1 MKTLSLFST
10 AKSAYAYAV
19 QGASALLSRS
29 ILLLA
34 LTVLSLSAKADIT
47 SWASFGG
54 AENSNDI
61 FTFPS
66 SAESWGGYANTND
79 SIYPLSFPDGGV
91 ITFTA
96 ASNSPVVV
104 RFRLEYQAYPN
115 VEPAYNTSSVT
126 VNGATESTY
135 AITVPS
141 QGNNTFSSFI
151 LYLDTRD
158 VPVTIKNAQI
168 TASNAESGCSSSA
181 VNGVIK
187 VEAECFSSQDGTQL
201 ETTSDTGGGQNIG
214 YVDAFDSMTYI
225 VDVPT
230 TGNYLLS
237 YRTASLNGS
246 SPGFR
251 IFVDGQYS
259 DIIAVP
265 STSGWQNWQTQQG
278 RVVALNSGA
287 HVVKFD
293 AASDGINLNWFSL
306 TSTNSAVDDPPE
318 NGDSIDV
325 DGQPVDATKW
335 FHQTLL
341 PNGSSWFNGEIQHY
355 TNRTENAYVSDGTLK
370 IVARKEAYTDQ
381 GVTKQ
386 YTSARLNS
394 KFAFKYGVAEFR
406 AKMPIGTGTW
416 PAIWMLGKSISE
428 PGTYW
433 ASQGF
438 GTTGWPAVGE
448 IDILEHW
455 GSNQNYA
462 QSAMHTTS
470 SHGGTVNKGGRYI
483 PTISSEF
490 HTYTMDWNADRII
503 FKIDGQEHYRYNPS
517 VKNADTWPYDSEFFF
532 LLNVAVEAN
541 IAAGF
546 SQSAMEVDY
555 VCVYQS
561 GNLVWS
567 DEFNSGSD
575 ATSDCNSDSV
585 NPVDPVDP
593 VSQKLASFTGAFG
606 GAVVDG
612 DTYTFPSGA
621 ETWAGIANDNAD
633 IYPLSFPNGGTV
645 TFTGA
650 APAGDVD
657 VRFRFER
664 LPYPDVEPAY
674 DAATVTVSG
683 SQAATYTVEIPPQ
696 GDNTYSSFLLYVVDR
711 DVPVNISNVQV
722 SSASSPVDPTPTT
735 ASVTFQ
741 VDMSAVDTNADGV
754 YLAGGGVFGQDGL
767 LMTDNG
773 DDIWSVTAE
782 LDFNTRVLYKFRNQP
797 SYGTW
802 DGFESAAG
810 LIAGGCNT
818 GDYNDRYIDV
828 ANEDIVLPVVA
839 YGSCTADPHGQ
850 QPLPD
855 IPTAPVP
862 TDPANS
868 VLSIFSSTYGNLD
881 GTDYNP
887 NWAQATQVAVG
898 ENLVY
903 TNLNYQ
909 GTQFTNSDVSGYDYL
924 NVDYYVIDS
933 TALNFFLISPGQET
947 YYSLDV
953 SQTGQWQTV
962 QIPLSHYADV
972 VDLADAFQF
981 KVDGNGDVAFN
992 NIYFGSSDT
1001 QEPVTPTTVSITFQV
1016 DMSAVET
1023 NAEGVYLAGGNFGQ
1037 NGFLMSDNGSDL
1049 WSVTLQVFPNT
1060 LYMYKFRNQPSYG
1073 TWNGFESGDGLVAGN
1088 CHTGAYNDRYIE
1100 VANADIVLP
1109 VVAYGSCTSQPY
1121 GVSEEPQIPTAPVPT
1136 DSADSVLS
1144 IFSTTYGNMA
1154 GTNFNPNWGQSTQ
1167 VAVGENL
1174 VYTSLNYQGTQYT
1187 NSDVSGYEYL
1197 NVDYYVID
1205 STALNFYL
1213 ISPGQETS
1221 YPLNVSQT
1229 GQWQSVKIPLSHYAD
1244 VVNLAD
1250 AFQFKVDGNG
1260 DVAFNNIYFVV
1271 SSAQMDSDG
1280 DGVSDDNDAFPN
1292 DPSESVDSDGD
1303 GVGDNADAFPFNS
1316 NESTDSDGD
1325 GVGDNSDAF
1334 PEDSS
1339 ETADTDGDGIGD
1351 NADPRPLDPNNFT
1364 ESQIVSVVNTAALS
1378 RGQQFTLDISYD
1390 VSSNDNSLTGLGLRV
1405 HFDSSKLSFAQVSD
1419 YIAKDNI
1426 IVASNSELDTDD
1438 FDNNPTTDQ
1447 FLTFAWV
1454 SISGDW
1460 PNLALPAN
1468 LVSIDFVVADDVAQQ
1483 TTEYTTIGFSSASNA
1498 QGFGFVGDSFQLQIS
1513 PATWDIDLN
1522 GEADA
1527 LTDGLLMLR
1536 HAFGLEGDALLNG
1549 AVATDSPLS
1558 DAGVMDNMS
1567 ATMVIA
1573 DIDGNGTVDALTD
1586 ALMLLRYL
1594 FDLSGEALVK
1604 DAVATDATRST
1615 HEDIQ
1620 QYLEAYMPGAAMAQ
1634 PDNTPPQITLNGE
1647 QTVGLAVG
1655 DNYTEAGASATDA
1668 VDGDVVVTIS
1678 GAIGTEIG
1686 TYTLTYS
1693 AVDTAGNSASVSR
1706 TIVIDQAPIIT
1717 SFKFLRS
1724 NNPSLSNDVIFDINS
1739 DTISGRIPE
1748 NISIKELVA
1757 TFVHDGADISVSA
1770 VNQANGA
1777 TANDFTQP
1785 VVYKV
1790 SKSSGVSK
1798 SYSVDVTKFTGLPI
1812 VYINTTNF
1820 SGIDS
1825 KENYVTGTI
1834 SVDGGRNI
1842 PDMAATPIEIRGR
1855 GNSTWGHPKKPYQM
1869 KFSTK
1874 EEFLGMPEDK
1884 KWIFLA
1890 EYSDKTM
1897 LRNSAA
1903 FEMGYISNLDW
1914 TPQSE
1919 YAEVY
1924 INNLY
1929 QGTYNITQKVEETN
1943 RRVAITNDGF
1953 LLEIDQLY
1961 RLDADDVYFST
1972 DAFSV
1977 IAIKE
1982 PSIDQVN
1989 ENGVSFEQDQR
2000 YNYVK
2005 NYVNQFED
2013 VLFGSSFANSFSG
2026 YAAYIDVDSF
2036 VDWYLI
2042 NEILKNQD
2050 ARWYSSIYFHLIPGE
2065 KIKMGPLWDHD
2076 LAFGNVNYAPTEY
2089 TDGWWIQQ
2097 NPWFSRLLEDP
2108 NFVAKVK
2115 TRFDHFRNNEQ
2126 YILNKID
2133 AYAEKLHWS
2142 QQENDNRWQTL
2153 GQYVWPNPVW
2163 FDTYQEEVDHLKD
2176 WYQARMNWLDSAIDA
2191 L

>member
-10 AKSAYAYAV
+10 AKSAYGYAV
-19 QGASALLSRS
+19 QGASALLSKS

-104 RFRLEYQAYPN
+104 RFRLEYQPYPN

-126 VNGATESTY
+126 VNGTTESTY

-151 LYLDTRD
+151 LYLGTRD

-168 TASNAESGCSSSA
+168 TASNAESGCNSSA
-181 VNGVIK
+181 INGVIK

-201 ETTSDTGGGQNIG
+201 ETTSDTGGGQNVG
-214 YVDAFDSMTYI
+214 YVDAFDSLTYI

-230 TGNYLLS
+230 TGNYRLS

-585 NPVDPVDP
+585 DAVDP

-606 GAVVDG
+606 GAVVNG

-802 DGFESAAG
+802 DGFESATG
-810 LIAGGCNT
+810 LIAGDCNT

-828 ANEDIVLPVVA
+828 ANADIVLPVVA

-855 IPTAPVP
+855 IPAAPVP

-909 GTQFTNSDVSGYDYL
+909 GTQ
-924 NVDYYVIDS
+924 
-933 TALNFFLISPGQET
+933 
-947 YYSLDV
+947 
-953 SQTGQWQTV
+953 
-962 QIPLSHYADV
+962 
-972 VDLADAFQF
+972 
-981 KVDGNGDVAFN
+981 
-992 NIYFGSSDT
+992 
-1001 QEPVTPTTVSITFQV
+1001 
-1016 DMSAVET
+1016 
-1023 NAEGVYLAGGNFGQ
+1023 
-1037 NGFLMSDNGSDL
+1037 
-1049 WSVTLQVFPNT
+1049 
-1060 LYMYKFRNQPSYG
+1060 
-1073 TWNGFESGDGLVAGN
+1073 
-1088 CHTGAYNDRYIE
+1088 
-1100 VANADIVLP
+1100 
-1109 VVAYGSCTSQPY
+1109 
-1121 GVSEEPQIPTAPVPT
+1121 
-1136 DSADSVLS
+1136 
-1144 IFSTTYGNMA
+1144 
-1154 GTNFNPNWGQSTQ
+1154 
-1167 VAVGENL
+1167 
-1174 VYTSLNYQGTQYT
+1174 YT

-1197 NVDYYVID
+1197 NVDYYVIE

-1364 ESQIVSVVNTAALS
+1364 ESQIISVVNTAALS

-1483 TTEYTTIGFSSASNA
+1483 TAEYTTIGFSSASNA
-1498 QGFGFVGDSFQLQIS
+1498 QGFGFVGYSYQLQIS

-1594 FDLSGEALVK
+1594 FDLNGEALVK

-1655 DNYTEAGASATDA
+1655 DNYIEAGASATDS

-1924 INNLY
+1924 LNNLY

>member
-10 AKSAYAYAV
+10 AKSAYGYAV
-19 QGASALLSRS
+19 QGASALLSKS

-61 FTFPS
+61 FNFPS

-104 RFRLEYQAYPN
+104 RFRLEYQPYPN

-126 VNGATESTY
+126 VNGTTESTY

-151 LYLDTRD
+151 LYLGTRD

-168 TASNAESGCSSSA
+168 TASNAESGCNSSA
-181 VNGVIK
+181 INGVIK

-201 ETTSDTGGGQNIG
+201 ETTSDTGGGQNVG

-265 STSGWQNWQTQQG
+265 PTSGWQNWQTQQG

-318 NGDSIDV
+318 NGESIDV

-585 NPVDPVDP
+585 DPVDPVDP

-606 GAVVDG
+606 GAVVNG

-664 LPYPDVEPAY
+664 LPYPDVEPSY
-674 DAATVTVSG
+674 DAATVTLSG

-802 DGFESAAG
+802 DGFESATG
-810 LIAGGCNT
+810 LIAGDCNT

-828 ANEDIVLPVVA
+828 ANADIVLPVVA

-855 IPTAPVP
+855 IPAAPVP

-909 GTQFTNSDVSGYDYL
+909 GTQ
-924 NVDYYVIDS
+924 
-933 TALNFFLISPGQET
+933 
-947 YYSLDV
+947 
-953 SQTGQWQTV
+953 
-962 QIPLSHYADV
+962 
-972 VDLADAFQF
+972 
-981 KVDGNGDVAFN
+981 
-992 NIYFGSSDT
+992 
-1001 QEPVTPTTVSITFQV
+1001 
-1016 DMSAVET
+1016 
-1023 NAEGVYLAGGNFGQ
+1023 
-1037 NGFLMSDNGSDL
+1037 
-1049 WSVTLQVFPNT
+1049 
-1060 LYMYKFRNQPSYG
+1060 
-1073 TWNGFESGDGLVAGN
+1073 
-1088 CHTGAYNDRYIE
+1088 
-1100 VANADIVLP
+1100 
-1109 VVAYGSCTSQPY
+1109 
-1121 GVSEEPQIPTAPVPT
+1121 
-1136 DSADSVLS
+1136 
-1144 IFSTTYGNMA
+1144 
-1154 GTNFNPNWGQSTQ
+1154 
-1167 VAVGENL
+1167 
-1174 VYTSLNYQGTQYT
+1174 YT

-1197 NVDYYVID
+1197 NVDYYVIE

-1229 GQWQSVKIPLSHYAD
+1229 GQWQSVKIPLSYYAD

-1364 ESQIVSVVNTAALS
+1364 ESQIISVVNTAALS

-1483 TTEYTTIGFSSASNA
+1483 TAEYTTIGFSSASNA
-1498 QGFGFVGDSFQLQIS
+1498 QGFGFVGDSYQLQIS

-1594 FDLSGEALVK
+1594 FDLNGEALVK

-1924 INNLY
+1924 LNNLY

-2026 YAAYIDVDSF
+2026 YAAYIDVNSF

>member
-1 MKTLSLFST
+1 MKTLSLFSK
-10 AKSAYAYAV
+10 AKSAYGHAV
-19 QGASALLSRS
+19 QGASALLSKS

-104 RFRLEYQAYPN
+104 RFRLEYQPYPN

-126 VNGATESTY
+126 VNGTTESTY

-168 TASNAESGCSSSA
+168 TASNTESGCNTSA
-181 VNGVIK
+181 MNGVIK

-201 ETTSDTGGGQNIG
+201 ETTSDTGGGQNVG

-265 STSGWQNWQTQQG
+265 SSGGWQNWQTQQG

-287 HVVKFD
+287 HVIKFD

-585 NPVDPVDP
+585 DPVDP

-657 VRFRFER
+657 LRFRFER

-972 VDLADAFQF
+972 V
-981 KVDGNGDVAFN
+981 
-992 NIYFGSSDT
+992 
-1001 QEPVTPTTVSITFQV
+1001 
-1016 DMSAVET
+1016 
-1023 NAEGVYLAGGNFGQ
+1023 
-1037 NGFLMSDNGSDL
+1037 
-1049 WSVTLQVFPNT
+1049 
-1060 LYMYKFRNQPSYG
+1060 
-1073 TWNGFESGDGLVAGN
+1073 
-1088 CHTGAYNDRYIE
+1088 
-1100 VANADIVLP
+1100 
-1109 VVAYGSCTSQPY
+1109 
-1121 GVSEEPQIPTAPVPT
+1121 
-1136 DSADSVLS
+1136 
-1144 IFSTTYGNMA
+1144 
-1154 GTNFNPNWGQSTQ
+1154 
-1167 VAVGENL
+1167 
-1174 VYTSLNYQGTQYT
+1174 
-1187 NSDVSGYEYL
+1187 
-1197 NVDYYVID
+1197 
-1205 STALNFYL
+1205 
-1213 ISPGQETS
+1213 
-1221 YPLNVSQT
+1221 
-1229 GQWQSVKIPLSHYAD
+1229 
-1244 VVNLAD
+1244 NLAD

-1271 SSAQMDSDG
+1271 SSAQMDSDD

-1498 QGFGFVGDSFQLQIS
+1498 QGFGFVGDSYQLQIS

-1594 FDLSGEALVK
+1594 FDLNGEALVK

-1686 TYTLTYS
+1686 TYTLIYS

-1790 SKSSGVSK
+1790 TKSSGVSK

-1897 LRNSAA
+1897 LRNSTA

-1924 INNLY
+1924 LNNLY

>member
-1 MKTLSLFST
+1 MKNLSLFST
-10 AKSAYAYAV
+10 AKSAYGYAV
-19 QGASALLSRS
+19 QGASALLSKS

-201 ETTSDTGGGQNIG
+201 ETTSDTGGGQNVG

-265 STSGWQNWQTQQG
+265 PTSGWQNWQTQQG

-585 NPVDPVDP
+585 DPVDPVDP

-606 GAVVDG
+606 GAVVNG

-802 DGFESAAG
+802 DGFESATG
-810 LIAGGCNT
+810 LIAGDCNT

-828 ANEDIVLPVVA
+828 ANADIVLPVVA

-855 IPTAPVP
+855 IPAAPVP

-909 GTQFTNSDVSGYDYL
+909 GTQ
-924 NVDYYVIDS
+924 
-933 TALNFFLISPGQET
+933 
-947 YYSLDV
+947 
-953 SQTGQWQTV
+953 
-962 QIPLSHYADV
+962 
-972 VDLADAFQF
+972 
-981 KVDGNGDVAFN
+981 
-992 NIYFGSSDT
+992 
-1001 QEPVTPTTVSITFQV
+1001 
-1016 DMSAVET
+1016 
-1023 NAEGVYLAGGNFGQ
+1023 
-1037 NGFLMSDNGSDL
+1037 
-1049 WSVTLQVFPNT
+1049 
-1060 LYMYKFRNQPSYG
+1060 
-1073 TWNGFESGDGLVAGN
+1073 
-1088 CHTGAYNDRYIE
+1088 
-1100 VANADIVLP
+1100 
-1109 VVAYGSCTSQPY
+1109 
-1121 GVSEEPQIPTAPVPT
+1121 
-1136 DSADSVLS
+1136 
-1144 IFSTTYGNMA
+1144 
-1154 GTNFNPNWGQSTQ
+1154 
-1167 VAVGENL
+1167 
-1174 VYTSLNYQGTQYT
+1174 YT

-1197 NVDYYVID
+1197 NVDYYVIE

-1364 ESQIVSVVNTAALS
+1364 ESQIISVVNTAALS

-1498 QGFGFVGDSFQLQIS
+1498 QGFGFVGDSYQLQIS

-1594 FDLSGEALVK
+1594 FDLNGEALVK

-1924 INNLY
+1924 LNNLY

>member
-10 AKSAYAYAV
+10 AKSAYGYAV
-19 QGASALLSRS
+19 QGASALLSKS

-104 RFRLEYQAYPN
+104 RFRLEYQPYPN

-126 VNGATESTY
+126 VNGTTESTY

-151 LYLDTRD
+151 LYLGTRD

-168 TASNAESGCSSSA
+168 TASNAESGCNSSA
-181 VNGVIK
+181 INGVIK

-585 NPVDPVDP
+585 DPVDPVDP

-606 GAVVDG
+606 GAVVNG

-664 LPYPDVEPAY
+664 LPYPDVEPSY
-674 DAATVTVSG
+674 DAATVTLSG

-802 DGFESAAG
+802 DGFESATG
-810 LIAGGCNT
+810 LIAGDCNT

-828 ANEDIVLPVVA
+828 ANADIVLPVVA

-855 IPTAPVP
+855 IPAAPVP

-909 GTQFTNSDVSGYDYL
+909 GTQ
-924 NVDYYVIDS
+924 
-933 TALNFFLISPGQET
+933 
-947 YYSLDV
+947 
-953 SQTGQWQTV
+953 
-962 QIPLSHYADV
+962 
-972 VDLADAFQF
+972 
-981 KVDGNGDVAFN
+981 
-992 NIYFGSSDT
+992 
-1001 QEPVTPTTVSITFQV
+1001 
-1016 DMSAVET
+1016 
-1023 NAEGVYLAGGNFGQ
+1023 
-1037 NGFLMSDNGSDL
+1037 
-1049 WSVTLQVFPNT
+1049 
-1060 LYMYKFRNQPSYG
+1060 
-1073 TWNGFESGDGLVAGN
+1073 
-1088 CHTGAYNDRYIE
+1088 
-1100 VANADIVLP
+1100 
-1109 VVAYGSCTSQPY
+1109 
-1121 GVSEEPQIPTAPVPT
+1121 
-1136 DSADSVLS
+1136 
-1144 IFSTTYGNMA
+1144 
-1154 GTNFNPNWGQSTQ
+1154 
-1167 VAVGENL
+1167 
-1174 VYTSLNYQGTQYT
+1174 YT

-1197 NVDYYVID
+1197 NVDYYVIE

-1364 ESQIVSVVNTAALS
+1364 ESQIISVVNTAALS

-1483 TTEYTTIGFSSASNA
+1483 TAEYTTIGFSSASNA
-1498 QGFGFVGDSFQLQIS
+1498 QGFGFVGYSYQLQIS

-1594 FDLSGEALVK
+1594 FDLNGEALVK

-1615 HEDIQ
+1615 HDDIQ

-1924 INNLY
+1924 LNNLY

>member
-10 AKSAYAYAV
+10 AKSAYGYAV
-19 QGASALLSRS
+19 QGASALLSKS

-104 RFRLEYQAYPN
+104 RFRLEYQPYPN

-126 VNGATESTY
+126 VNGTTESTY

-151 LYLDTRD
+151 LYLGTRD

-168 TASNAESGCSSSA
+168 TASNAESGCNSSA
-181 VNGVIK
+181 INGVIK

-201 ETTSDTGGGQNIG
+201 ETTSDTGGGQNVG

-265 STSGWQNWQTQQG
+265 PTSGWQNWQTQQG

-428 PGTYW
+428 PGTFW

-585 NPVDPVDP
+585 DPVDPVDP

-606 GAVVDG
+606 GAVVNG

-664 LPYPDVEPAY
+664 LPYPDVEPSY
-674 DAATVTVSG
+674 DAATVTLSG

-802 DGFESAAG
+802 DGFESATG
-810 LIAGGCNT
+810 LIAGDCNT

-828 ANEDIVLPVVA
+828 ANADIVLPVVA

-855 IPTAPVP
+855 IPAAPVP

-909 GTQFTNSDVSGYDYL
+909 GTQ
-924 NVDYYVIDS
+924 
-933 TALNFFLISPGQET
+933 
-947 YYSLDV
+947 
-953 SQTGQWQTV
+953 
-962 QIPLSHYADV
+962 
-972 VDLADAFQF
+972 
-981 KVDGNGDVAFN
+981 
-992 NIYFGSSDT
+992 
-1001 QEPVTPTTVSITFQV
+1001 
-1016 DMSAVET
+1016 
-1023 NAEGVYLAGGNFGQ
+1023 
-1037 NGFLMSDNGSDL
+1037 
-1049 WSVTLQVFPNT
+1049 
-1060 LYMYKFRNQPSYG
+1060 
-1073 TWNGFESGDGLVAGN
+1073 
-1088 CHTGAYNDRYIE
+1088 
-1100 VANADIVLP
+1100 
-1109 VVAYGSCTSQPY
+1109 
-1121 GVSEEPQIPTAPVPT
+1121 
-1136 DSADSVLS
+1136 
-1144 IFSTTYGNMA
+1144 
-1154 GTNFNPNWGQSTQ
+1154 
-1167 VAVGENL
+1167 
-1174 VYTSLNYQGTQYT
+1174 YT

-1197 NVDYYVID
+1197 NVDYYVIE

-1364 ESQIVSVVNTAALS
+1364 ESQIISVVNTAALS

-1483 TTEYTTIGFSSASNA
+1483 TAEYTTIGFSSASNA
-1498 QGFGFVGDSFQLQIS
+1498 QGFGFVGDSYQLQIS

-1594 FDLSGEALVK
+1594 FDLNGEALVK

-1615 HEDIQ
+1615 HDDIQ

-1924 INNLY
+1924 LNNLY